1 MPAKWIEYKGRQVL
15 YADYRKLS
23 SKEFVALLEEADRL
37 ILASPNKVLYLGN
50 IEDAAV
56 SREVMDWLRRHGPDT
71 AKKKVEKIAILGVTG
86 VKKVLMDAV
95 TGIFAKV
102 AVPARPFKTEEEA
115 LEWLVK

>member
-1 MPAKWIEYKGRQVL
+1 MPAKWIDYKGRRVL

-23 SKEFVALLEEADRL
+23 SKEFVALLEEADRM
-37 ILASPNKVLYLGN
+37 ILESPGRVLYLGN

-71 AKKKVEKIAILGVTG
+71 AKKKVDRIAILGVTG

-95 TGIFAKV
+95 TTIFARV
-102 AVPARPFKTEEEA
+102 AVPARPFRTEQEA
-115 LEWLVK
+115 LDWLVK